1 MFFSDELGTLKDFQA
16 DIQIDPQVT
25 PKYLRAIPVPYSLK
39 EKIEHELERL
49 VKLGIYHPL
58 ASSKW
63 AVKFTKLDLSQAYQ
77 QLLLSPRSRELLT
90 INTHKGLFQPT
101 RLQFGVNSAS
111 EIFQRELENR
121 LAFIPYVKVR
131 SDDILISGKN
141 DVEHFNNLK
150 KILKIIYDHGLPFK
164 LQNCVFMQDE
174 VVYLGFKMNKNGVFP
189 VKEKIISIKI
199 AEELKKST

>member
-39 EKIEHELERL
+39 EKIEHELEPL

-101 RLQFGVNSAS
+101 RLQFGGTFSVWDIS
-111 EIFQRELENR
+111 ER
-121 LAFIPYVKVR
+121 
-131 SDDILISGKN
+131 
-141 DVEHFNNLK
+141 
-150 KILKIIYDHGLPFK
+150 
-164 LQNCVFMQDE
+164 
-174 VVYLGFKMNKNGVFP
+174 
-189 VKEKIISIKI
+189 
-199 AEELKKST
+199 T

>member
-1 MFFSDELGTLKDFQA
+1 MGE
-16 DIQIDPQVT
+16 
-25 PKYLRAIPVPYSLK
+25 
-39 EKIEHELERL
+39 
-49 VKLGIYHPL
+49 
-58 ASSKW
+58 
-63 AVKFTKLDLSQAYQ
+63 KFTKLDLSQAYQ

-141 DVEHFNNLK
+141 DVEHCNK
-150 KILKIIYDHGLPFK
+150 SSKILKIIYDNGSRLK
-164 LQNCVFMQDE
+164 LQKCVFMQDE
-174 VVYLGFKMNKNGVFP
+174 VVYLGFKINENGF
-189 VKEKIISIKI
+189 
-199 AEELKKST
+199 